1 MKFRLN
7 NIKLWFKN
15 ESEPKIYNFLPNKI
29 NVITGDATTGK
40 TSFLSVIDYC
50 LLSNKNRIIEKTI
63 NENVSWYLID
73 FHINGKSFVIA
84 RKAANSGTVSS
95 EIFFSDI
102 GDQPEFPYANATI
115 DELREIL
122 NTEFGVSTSEDYLLN
137 NLKTFSYRQFLL
149 FTSISADIIITTNN
163 YFDRSFYEIDTDE
176 TLEQILLMS
185 IGVDRMENMK
195 NKKKLDD
202 LNKEIATVTRRINS
216 ERKKKENID
225 LSLFALV
232 RECKENNLLSPDFET
247 TPIETTNI
255 LSGIVEEY
263 TVLADNEKTFS
274 AIDGLNKQKRE
285 VSRKINS
292 IERYKKEIADYNK
305 NLSSYEDSLKPI
317 EYINENFNEIIKSHE
332 VLLFVGELEKSL
344 SDIKRSYL
352 KSDFKTFTLQED
364 LEALKQEQQKI
375 VKQIADLPKVK
386 PTFSSEA
393 TKYIFVGTIKQRLE
407 QIEQQRNSITTTE
420 VKELE
425 RLVKES
431 EALESLINDID
442 STKFVMSEELDNA
455 IQRNYDLVN
464 SMPNYEG
471 YKIRFSI
478 EDKFLKLKSPSELFE
493 IETVGSSSNYMFLH
507 LCFYLGLHEHMIKIE
522 QKHVPQFLFIDQPS
536 FPYYS
541 GEGDVKNNDKAKL
554 LDAFSLLNSFIKYIV
569 EELKN
574 EFQIFMVEHAP
585 KEYWE
590 QNDMEYFHTVDE
602 FIGGNGMVPLYAQLN
617 NDPS

>member
-7 NIKLWFKN
+7 NITLWFKN
-15 ESEPKIYNFLPNKI
+15 ESKPIIYKFLPNKI

-50 LLSNKNRIIEKTI
+50 MLSNKNRIIEKTI

-73 FHINGKSFVIA
+73 FQINENNFIIA
-84 RKAANSGTVSS
+84 RKGANSGTVSS
-95 EIFFSDI
+95 EIYFSQT
-102 GDQPEFPYANATI
+102 GEYPEFPYANTTI
-115 DELREIL
+115 DELKEIL
-122 NTEFGVSTSEDYLLN
+122 NTEFGISTSEDYLLS
-137 NLKTFSYRQFLL
+137 NLKTFSYKQFLL

-163 YFDRSFYEIDTDE
+163 YFDKSFYEIDNDE
-176 TLEQILLMS
+176 TLEQILLMA

-195 NKKKLDD
+195 NRKKLDS
-202 LNKEIATVTRRINS
+202 LNKEISSITRRIKA
-216 ERKKKENID
+216 ERRKKEDID
-225 LSLFALV
+225 LSLFSLV

-247 TPIETTNI
+247 TPIEAPGI
-255 LSGIVEEY
+255 LNRIVEEY

-274 AIDGLNKQKRE
+274 AIDALNRQKRE
-285 VSRKINS
+285 ISRKINS
-292 IERYKKEIADYNK
+292 IEGYKKEIADYNK

-344 SDIKRSYL
+344 VDIKRSYL

-364 LEALKQEQQKI
+364 LDELKKEQQKI
-375 VKQIADLPKVK
+375 AKEITDLPKIK
-386 PTFSSEA
+386 PTFSNEA
-393 TKYIFVGTIKQRLE
+393 TKYIFVGTIKQRLAHIEE
-407 QIEQQRNSITTTE
+407 QKNNITTTDI
-420 VKELE
+420 KELE

-431 EALESLINDID
+431 EVLEALINDIE
-442 STKFVMSEELDNA
+442 STKYVMSEELDKA

-464 SMPNYEG
+464 SMPNYND

-507 LCFYLGLHEHMIKIE
+507 LCFYLGLHEHMIKKE

-541 GEGDVKNNDKAKL
+541 GEGDVKNNDKDKL
-554 LDAFSLLNSFIKYIV
+554 LDAFSLLNSFLKYVV

-590 QNDMEYFHTVDE
+590 QNNMEYFHTVAE
-602 FIGGNGMVPLYAQLN
+602 FTDGNGMVPLYVQSN
-617 NDPS
+617 NKPL